1 MEIDDLKNIYKEKKA
16 SAEFTGK
23 GEYESV
29 MSLLKRSERREWLRN
44 ILMTFFMAVA
54 VYLLG
59 GKVLSH
65 KQYDTYTYAGIY
77 LIFAAM
83 GAVFV
88 FVWSSA
94 IVFRKKEVT
103 TPSIQFLEMARRKL
117 ARRTV
122 IRRIII
128 PIYLTAITVGI
139 TLVYIEVLSPFEMIY
154 RLLLHLL
161 VIVMIML
168 VSYIATRRE
177 RRRYERVYKPLQE
190 QIERL
195 LNEMNREPD

>member
-16 SAEFTGK
+16 SGDFTGT
-23 GEYESV
+23 GEYDSL
-29 MSLLKRSERREWLRN
+29 MSQLKKSERKQWLRN
-44 ILMTFFMAVA
+44 ILMTFFMAFA
-54 VYLLG
+54 VYILG

-65 KQYDTYTYAGIY
+65 KHYDTFTYAGIY

-83 GAVFV
+83 AAVFI

-103 TPSIQFLEMARRKL
+103 TPSIQFLQMARKKL
-117 ARRTV
+117 ARRTL

-128 PIYLTAITVGI
+128 PIYLAAITVGI
-139 TLVYIEVLSPFEMIY
+139 TLVYIEVLSPLEMLY

-161 VIVMIML
+161 AIVFIML
-168 VSYIATRRE
+168 VSFIAVRRE
-177 RRRYERVYKPLQE
+177 RKRYEKVYKPLQE

-195 LNEMNREPD
+195 LNDMSREPD